1 MFVYD
6 FVNYPGML
14 LGNDLNRLDTLCI
27 HLSTPPSLHL
37 FYTSSKRQYRS
48 WCLHSKINVPVFGLK
63 QIDRLD

>member
-14 LGNDLNRLDTLCI
+14 LGNDLNRLDTLFMY
-27 HLSTPPSLHL
+27 LSTLLSLHL

-48 WCLHSKINVPVFGLK
+48 WCLPNKINVPVFGLK